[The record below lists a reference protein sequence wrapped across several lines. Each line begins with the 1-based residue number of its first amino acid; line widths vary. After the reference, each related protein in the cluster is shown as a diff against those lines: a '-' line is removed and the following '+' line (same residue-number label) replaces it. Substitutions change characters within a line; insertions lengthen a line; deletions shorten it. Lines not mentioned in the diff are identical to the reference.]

1 MGRGALLGTIAV
13 GAALA
18 LFAGERAW
26 AQRTRPAGKRTQIS
40 TRPIQPADD
49 AAADPRDDVEEQDA
63 VQPAAHEQPAAKVK
77 SRSASGALPNDHGQV
92 WREYDLT
99 PYVTRVTDYPHP
111 EQAVIDW
118 ILRETGYESWHSEP
132 LAILSASPDTLRVYH
147 TPQMQATVADIVERF
162 VNADEADHAV
172 GMRIVAVGAAHWR
185 SRMPA
190 RLTPVEVQSPGM
202 QAWLMAREEAGVL
215 LAELGKRND
224 FREYGSPRQLFM
236 NGQTTVISTMRS
248 RNYTQHLLPGVVG
261 GATFEP
267 HVGAIEEGISVELT
281 PLVARD
287 GASIDAIVRCNIDQV
302 ERIVPVAIESNLAK
316 IGRERSKVEIPQ
328 RVQLRVKE
336 TFRWNVDQVLVVS
349 LGVAPV
355 PDLTE
360 ENLLEKALPLPLPTS
375 PPRAEI
381 LLMIE
386 SRGHQKATSTTTP
399 AAAQPSNGHGRY

>member
-1 MGRGALLGTIAV
+1 MGTIAV

-26 AQRTRPAGKRTQIS
+26 AQQSRPAGKRSQIP
-40 TRPIQPADD
+40 TRPIRPPVDTASEPGDETE
-49 AAADPRDDVEEQDA
+49 VQDA
-63 VQPAAHEQPAAKVK
+63 VRPAAHEQPAAAK
-77 SRSASGALPNDHGQV
+77 SRPMAGSLPNDHGQV

-99 PYVTRVTDYPHP
+99 PYVGRVADYPHP
-111 EQAVIDW
+111 EQAVVDW

-132 LAILSASPDTLRVYH
+132 LAILSASPETLRVYH

-172 GMRIVAVGAAHWR
+172 GMRIISVGAAHWR

-202 QAWLMAREEAGVL
+202 QAWLMEREEAGVL

-261 GATFEP
+261 GAAFEP

-287 GASIDAIVRCNIDQV
+287 GASIDAVVRCNIDQV
-302 ERIVPVAIESNLAK
+302 ERIVPVTIESNLAK
-316 IGRERSKVEIPQ
+316 LGRDRSKVEIPQ

-336 TFRWNVDQVLVVS
+336 TFRWQTDQVLVVS

-360 ENLLEKALPLPLPTS
+360 DNLFEKAIPLPLPTS

-381 LLMIE
+381 LLVIE
-386 SRGHQKATSTTTP
+386 SRGHQKTPSAAPGAP
-399 AAAQPSNGHGRY
+399 AAASNGHGRY

>member
-1 MGRGALLGTIAV
+1 M
-13 GAALA
+13 
-18 LFAGERAW
+18 
-26 AQRTRPAGKRTQIS
+26 P
-40 TRPIQPADD
+40 
-49 AAADPRDDVEEQDA
+49 
-63 VQPAAHEQPAAKVK
+63 
-77 SRSASGALPNDHGQV
+77 ALPNDQGQV

-99 PYVTRVTDYPHP
+99 PFVQRVGDYPHP

-132 LAILSASPDTLRVYH
+132 LAILSASADTLRVYH
-147 TPQMQATVADIVERF
+147 TPAMQATVADIVERF
-162 VNADEADHAV
+162 VKADEADHAV
-172 GMRIVAVGAAHWR
+172 GLRIIAVGAAHWR

-202 QAWLMAREEAGVL
+202 QAWLMEREEAAVL

-236 NGQTTVISTMRS
+236 NGQPTVISTMRS
-248 RNYTQHLLPGVVG
+248 RNYTQHLLPGVLG
-261 GATFEP
+261 GAAFEP

-287 GASIDAIVRCNIDQV
+287 GESIDAIVRCNIDQV

-336 TFRWNVDQVLVVS
+336 TFRWGVDQVLLVS

-355 PDLTE
+355 PDLSE
-360 ENLLEKALPLPLPTS
+360 ENFLEKAIPLSLPTS
-375 PPRAEI
+375 APRAEI
-381 LLMIE
+381 LLMLE
-386 SRGHQKATSTTTP
+386 SRGHQKGTSVAAP
-399 AAAQPSNGHGRY
+399 APPTNGHGRY